1 MLFVI
6 NKPSVYKPPFVTAS
20 VLLYLKTVE
29 AKVAVNVPNTAKL
42 SINAITTTEGMFIQQ
57 NSTKQSCELVVP
69 YNLRKGLERL
79 HNLQCQIY
87 HHLSVEITE
96 NIEHKGVIVD
106 EGTCIRNDL
115 TEVVNEHISKVNAM
129 FPGSD
134 LTLSKTVNLD
144 NMPN

>member
-1 MLFVI
+1 MLFLI
-6 NKPSVYKPPFVTAS
+6 NKLSVYKPPFVTAS

-57 NSTKQSCELVVP
+57 NSTKQSCELAVP

-79 HNLQCQIY
+79 HYLQCQIY

-106 EGTCIRNDL
+106 EGTCIRMTSL
-115 TEVVNEHISKVNAM
+115 R
-129 FPGSD
+129 
-134 LTLSKTVNLD
+134 L
-144 NMPN
+144 